1 MPYKDILVHLD
12 DTPRSAV
19 RMDIA
24 VRLAAASGAHL
35 TGVHAINL
43 PAASMFYGYSMTVA
57 SPGPEWNP

>member
-24 VRLAAASGAHL
+24 VRLATASGAHL

-43 PAASMFYGYSMTVA
+43 PAASMFYG
-57 SPGPEWNP
+57 